1 MTRNVQ
7 NHVFMYWSRMNTLIT
22 WIIIHMRGD
31 HAKYDLDQAKIF
43 LHIRRGLRH
52 KIEQFWLENF
62 PRSLQSDLFLFNR
75 TYATPTFEWTAFH
88 FVTSRAARA
97 ATERSICEGK
107 YQERSICE
115 GSTNNSMRRTCKRL
129 TCTYHGTLRSP
140 RFATPYL
147 EHPGSRKLYFMYTI

>member
-1 MTRNVQ
+1 MLE
-7 NHVFMYWSRMNTLIT
+7 FLIYSPLRGAFCH
-22 WIIIHMRGD
+22 IIIHMQGD

-88 FVTSRAARA
+88 FVTSRATRA

-115 GSTNNSMRRTCKRL
+115 GK
-129 TCTYHGTLRSP
+129 YQEKY
-140 RFATPYL
+140 RFAGYQLDCLCPSCCAWINMLLSSHSKCNIWYIMDN
-147 EHPGSRKLYFMYTI
+147 K